1 MTPNLRH
8 SASVFNKNYSKQ
20 NSMFIEAPEH

>member
-8 SASVFNKNYSKQ
+8 SASVFHNENSK
-20 NSMFIEAPEH
+20 

>member
-8 SASVFNKNYSKQ
+8 SASVFHKNNSKQ
-20 NSMFIEAPEH
+20 NSMFIDAPEH